1 MKKLIFLLGLLL
13 TFGLGKAQMQDP
25 VHWKFSVTDV
35 SKTEK
40 ELQFTASIDDHW
52 HVYGINIP
60 EDGPTPTSFT
70 FTTVE
75 GAELVGNVTSAS
87 NLITKY
93 DETFGMELNWY
104 EKEVTFVQ
112 RIKLT
117 GETFTVKG
125 YLRYMCC
132 DDQSCLPP
140 TNEEFEFTGK
150 GLSAAEVAAA
160 AQKAAPKKEVK
171 KEVKKETAP
180 AEKKNSS
187 AVKTAAQ
194 PAATQSEPAAQPA
207 QEIAAE
213 TTPAPQSEITDLWSP
228 VIDKL
233 QARGETTAS
242 ADTSLWFLF
251 FSGFVGGLLALL
263 TPCVW
268 PMIPMTVSFFLK
280 RSNNRSRS
288 IRDAIIYGLAIIIIY
303 VGLGLL
309 ITAIF
314 GASALNSLATNAVFN
329 ILFFAL
335 LVVFAISFFGAFE
348 LTLPASWTT
357 KLDSK
362 ADSTSGLL
370 SIFFMAFT
378 LALVSFSCTG
388 PIIGTLLVQAASM
401 GVAIGPAIGMF
412 GFALALAIPFALFA
426 IFPSMLQSLPRS
438 GGWLNSV
445 KVVLAFLE
453 LAFALKFLSVADL
466 AYGWHILDRE
476 AFVALWIIIFA
487 LLGIYLLGKIR
498 FSHDSET
505 QHVSV
510 PRLFLAMISLAFAL
524 YMVPGLWGAPLKAI
538 SAFAPPLSTQDF
550 NLYKDEVHAAF
561 MDYDEGMAYAKK
573 VNKPVL
579 VDFSGYGCVN
589 CRKMEAAVW
598 TDRRKRCHRKR
609 LCTHHPHGRRQGG
622 SSRTDKNRG
631 VWQDPYP
638 LHRRRPL
645 ELPATPQVRRQRTA
659 VLCAARHQGR
669 TRRSLLLLQGRCSR
683 LSRIPEKRTESIQRR
698 EQTLILLSQKQIQ
711 EGPLIGERPFFM
723 P

>member
-1 MKKLIFLLGLLL
+1 MKKLIFLFGLLL

-25 VHWKFSVTDV
+25 VHWKFSMTDV

-40 ELQFTASIDDHW
+40 ELQFTAKIDDHW
-52 HVYGINIP
+52 HVYGLHIP
-60 EDGPTPTSFT
+60 EDGPNPTTFT
-70 FTTVE
+70 FTSVE
-75 GAELVGNVTSAS
+75 GAELVGEVTSPS
-87 NLITKY
+87 KLITKY

-104 EKEVTFVQ
+104 EKEVTFIQ

-117 GETFTVKG
+117 GENFTVKG
-125 YLRYMCC
+125 YLRYMTC

-140 TNEEFEFTGK
+140 TSEEFEFTGK
-150 GLSAAEVAAA
+150 GLSAADLAATA
-160 AQKAAPKKEVK
+160 TKAAPKKEVK
-171 KEVKKETAP
+171 KESAKP
-180 AEKKNSS
+180 AEKKNNEPKQN
-187 AVKTAAQ
+187 VAQ
-194 PAATQSEPAAQPA
+194 PAEKT
-207 QEIAAE
+207 AE
-213 TTPAPQSEITDLWSP
+213 TAKPTSNEVTTATTPTAQTTTTDLWTP

-233 QARGETTAS
+233 QARGETTTTT
-242 ADTSLWFLF
+242 DTSLWFLF

-280 RSNNRSRS
+280 RSNNRNRS

-412 GFALALAIPFALFA
+412 GFALALAIPFAVFA

-476 AFVALWIIIFA
+476 AFVSLWIIIFA
-487 LLGIYLLGKIR
+487 LLGIYLLGKLR
-498 FSHDSET
+498 FSHDSES
-505 QHVSV
+505 QHISV

-598 TDRRKRCHRKR
+598 TDPAVKDIIENDYVLITLMVDDKESLPEPIKIEEYGKTRTLYTVGDRWSYLQRHKFGANAQPFYVLLDTKGEPVGPSYSYKEDIPAYLEFLKNGLKVFESENKR
-609 LCTHHPHGRRQGG
+609 
-622 SSRTDKNRG
+622 
-631 VWQDPYP
+631 
-638 LHRRRPL
+638 
-645 ELPATPQVRRQRTA
+645 
-659 VLCAARHQGR
+659 
-669 TRRSLLLLQGRCSR
+669 
-683 LSRIPEKRTESIQRR
+683 
-698 EQTLILLSQKQIQ
+698 
-711 EGPLIGERPFFM
+711 
-723 P
+723 

>member
-1 MKKLIFLLGLLL
+1 MKKLSSFLLLLL
-13 TFGLGKAQMQDP
+13 VVFTAQAQIQEP
-25 VHWKFSVTDV
+25 VKF
-35 SKTEK
+35 KTELK
-40 ELQFTASIDDHW
+40 TLSGAEAEIVFTGTIDAGW
-52 HVYGINIP
+52 HVYSTDLG
-60 EDGPTPTSFT
+60 DGGPISAT
-70 FTTVE
+70 FNVE
-75 GAELVGNVTSAS
+75 KMSGAEVVGKLTPR
-87 NLITKY
+87 
-93 DETFGMELNWY
+93 G
-104 EKEVTFVQ
+104 KEVSDFDKLFEMKVRYFEKTAQFIQ
-112 RIKLT
+112 KIKFT
-117 GETFTVKG
+117 GSDYSIEG
-125 YLRYMCC
+125 YLEYGACN
-132 DDQSCLPP
+132 DENCLPP
-140 TNEEFEFTGK
+140 TQVPFKFSGK
-150 GLSAAEVAAA
+150 AAATAEVSA
-160 AQKAAPKKEVK
+160 
-171 KEVKKETAP
+171 KETP
-180 AEKKNSS
+180 ATP
-187 AVKTAAQ
+187 VKEPVATVTDSIVEPTA
-194 PAATQSEPAAQPA
+194 
-207 QEIAAE
+207 
-213 TTPAPQSEITDLWSP
+213 TTVTTAIGSVDLWKP
-228 VIDKL
+228 VINDLK
-233 QARGETTAS
+233 QFGEANSQEDMSWIYIFITG
-242 ADTSLWFLF
+242 FL
-251 FSGFVGGLLALL
+251 GGLLALF

-268 PMIPMTVSFFLK
+268 PIIPMTVSFFLK
-280 RSNNRSRS
+280 RSKDKKKG
-288 IRDAIIYGLAIIIIY
+288 IRDAWTYGASIVVIYVALGLAIT
-303 VGLGLL
+303 L
-309 ITAIF
+309 IF
-314 GASALNSLATNAVFN
+314 GASALNALSTNAVFN
-329 ILFFAL
+329 ILFCL
-335 LVVFAISFFGAFE
+335 MLIVFAASFFGAFE

-412 GFALALAIPFALFA
+412 GFALALAIPFAVFA

-487 LLGIYLLGKIR
+487 LLGIYLLGKLR
-498 FSHDSET
+498 FSHDSES

-598 TDRRKRCHRKR
+598 TDPAVKDIIENDYVLITLMVDDKESLPEPIKIEEYGKTRTLYTVGDRWSYLQRHKFGANAQPFYVLLDTKGEPVGPSYSYKEDIPAYLEFLKNGLKVFESENKR
-609 LCTHHPHGRRQGG
+609 
-622 SSRTDKNRG
+622 
-631 VWQDPYP
+631 
-638 LHRRRPL
+638 
-645 ELPATPQVRRQRTA
+645 
-659 VLCAARHQGR
+659 
-669 TRRSLLLLQGRCSR
+669 
-683 LSRIPEKRTESIQRR
+683 
-698 EQTLILLSQKQIQ
+698 
-711 EGPLIGERPFFM
+711 
-723 P
+723 

>member
-160 AQKAAPKKEVK
+160 TQKAAPKKEVK

-598 TDRRKRCHRKR
+598 TDPAVKDVIENDYVLITLMVDDKEALPEPIKIEEYGKTRTLYTVGDRWSYLQRHKFGANAQPFYVLLDTKGEPVGPSYSYKEDVPAYLEFLKNGLKVFNAENKR
-609 LCTHHPHGRRQGG
+609 
-622 SSRTDKNRG
+622 
-631 VWQDPYP
+631 
-638 LHRRRPL
+638 
-645 ELPATPQVRRQRTA
+645 
-659 VLCAARHQGR
+659 
-669 TRRSLLLLQGRCSR
+669 
-683 LSRIPEKRTESIQRR
+683 
-698 EQTLILLSQKQIQ
+698 
-711 EGPLIGERPFFM
+711 
-723 P
+723 